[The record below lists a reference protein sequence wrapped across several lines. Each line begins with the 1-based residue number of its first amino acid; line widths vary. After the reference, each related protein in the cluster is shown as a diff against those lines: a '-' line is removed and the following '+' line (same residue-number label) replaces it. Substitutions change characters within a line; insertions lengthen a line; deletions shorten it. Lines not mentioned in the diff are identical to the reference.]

1 MIKKKKIEP
10 HIFMAPSY
18 LLLLLFIAYPL
29 FNTIRMAF
37 MQYRLTRPA
46 DRDFIGLENFRAVF
60 DDPNLAMILSNSA
73 LFVGVVVGLQFLLG
87 LTLAMALRRPFK
99 GRTIYQGIVFVPW
112 ALSNF
117 IVGLMFQ
124 WLFNAEF
131 GPIND
136 ILLRIGFITER
147 MSFLGSPVLSIWTVI
162 IALTWQGI
170 PFFGIMLLA
179 ALQSVPTDYYEAAS
193 IDGCSRIK
201 GFFYI
206 TLPTIKP
213 IVIVTL
219 LLRTIWVFNNA
230 EIIFVMTRG
239 GPANTSH
246 TLASYMFVR
255 AFTALDFGQA
265 SAIGV
270 MFMLALLIFVALFLG
285 LTRYHDAKGE

>member
-1 MIKKKKIEP
+1 MVKLNRKRVEP

-18 LLLLLFIAYPL
+18 LLLLLFITYPL
-29 FNTIRMAF
+29 LNTVRMAF
-37 MQYRLTRPA
+37 MQYRLTRPHE
-46 DRDFIGLENFRAVF
+46 RDFAGFDNFRGVL
-60 DDPNLAMILSNSA
+60 DDPNIWMVLNNSL
-73 LFVGVVVGLQFLLG
+73 LFVVVTVSLQFLLG
-87 LTLAMALRRPFK
+87 LTLALALRKSFR
-99 GRTIYQGIVFVPW
+99 GRKIYQGIVFVPW
-112 ALSNF
+112 AFSNF

-136 ILLRIGFITER
+136 LLLRAGFITER
-147 MSFLGSPVLSIWTVI
+147 MSFLGSPTLALWTVI
-162 IALTWQGI
+162 TALTWQGI

-179 ALQSVPTDYYEAAS
+179 ALQSVPSDYYEAAS
-193 IDGCSRIK
+193 IDGCVGVKS
-201 GFFYI
+201 FFYI

-213 IVIVTL
+213 IVIITV
-219 LLRTIWVFNNA
+219 LLRCIWVFNNA

-270 MFMLALLIFVALFLG
+270 MYMVGLMVFVAVFLSIA
-285 LTRYHDAKGE
+285 RRNHEN